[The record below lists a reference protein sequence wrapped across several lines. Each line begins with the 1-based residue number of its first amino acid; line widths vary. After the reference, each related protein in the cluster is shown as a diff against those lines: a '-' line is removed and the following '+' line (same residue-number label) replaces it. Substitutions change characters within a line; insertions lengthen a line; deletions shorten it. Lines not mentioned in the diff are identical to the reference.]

1 MKVAITRIGNSR
13 GIRIPKP
20 ILEQAHIKDEVD
32 LTVEDGRI
40 VLRSVMSPRHGWSER
55 FQKMNERGDD
65 LLLEPDS
72 HQSKWEKEE
81 WEW

>member
-20 ILEQAHIKDEVD
+20 ILEQAHITDEVD
-32 LTVEDGRI
+32 LTVEHDRI
-40 VLRSVMSPRHGWSER
+40 VLRSVMSLRHGWSEQ

-72 HQSKWEKEE
+72 CPSEWEKEE